1 MILNRILIYMIGGFI
16 TSLIFCPPCYTIS
29 LDYAFDTVRYY
40 AIIFAIL
47 WEVNRKI
54 IELIDQKLD
63 WIRETQYKVFV
74 NLGVLLVTTVP
85 VILSIIYIAFELIGP
100 RPLGV
105 TSFNWMTYYSLGA
118 YHFFTGLV
126 ISLILNSQNFFKSW
140 KDAIQREEAMKQ
152 QQVAYQLK
160 ALVNQINPHFLF
172 NNLHTLNSLVKQD
185 ADLAEQFIY
194 QLAKVYRYLL
204 NGNQSQAVYVQEEK
218 KFLNAYFFLLN
229 IRFGNC
235 INIEFKDI
243 SANFKVAPITLQM
256 LIENA
261 IKHNIAEKENP
272 LNIEIY
278 ELDNY
283 LVVKNNLQLK
293 SSVGYTSGI
302 GLKNIFERYHLL
314 SKQLVL
320 IEESNA
326 FFIVKLPNLA
336 KG

>member
-1 MILNRILIYMIGGFI
+1 M

-29 LDYAFDTVRYY
+29 LDYAFDTFRYY

-54 IELIDQKLD
+54 IQLIDQKLD
-63 WIRETQYKVFV
+63 WITETQYKVFA
-74 NLGVLLVTTVP
+74 NLGILLITTVP
-85 VILSIIYIAFELIGP
+85 IILTFVYIAFEIIGP

-105 TSFNWMTYYSLGA
+105 QSFNWMAYYSIGA

-140 KDAIQREEAMKQ
+140 KEAIKREEAMKQ

-160 ALVNQINPHFLF
+160 ALVNQVNPHFLF

-185 ADLAEQFIY
+185 ANLAEQFIY

-204 NGNQSQAVYVQEEK
+204 NGNQSHAVYIQEEK

-243 SANFKVAPITLQM
+243 STNFKVAPITLQM

-272 LNIEIY
+272 LNIEIF
-278 ELDNY
+278 EEGNY

-320 IEESNA
+320 IEENNA
-326 FFIVKLPNLA
+326 HFIVKLPNLA
-336 KG
+336 NK